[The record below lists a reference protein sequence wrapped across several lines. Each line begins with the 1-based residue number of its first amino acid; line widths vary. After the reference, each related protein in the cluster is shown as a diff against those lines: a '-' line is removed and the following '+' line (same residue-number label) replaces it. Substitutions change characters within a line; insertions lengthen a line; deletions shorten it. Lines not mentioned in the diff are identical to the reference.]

1 MKPYRDMSRT
11 RRGHGPSLP
20 FPGWDSFTS
29 FRSAFELHSAVRTE
43 EPSLPGMNGVHTM
56 DGDEGRVLGCISINM
71 PPRPANIP
79 PPDNPT
85 PAIVSSKST
94 KQIKMVALSS
104 LLSYLSVLTA
114 GSVLA
119 VPTERGPAF
128 HELLFAER
136 DVNVTESSDLVARQS
151 QSQTGTH
158 NGYYYSFWTDGGSQ
172 VTYTNG
178 PGGQY
183 SVTWG
188 SGGNFVG
195 GKGWNPGSA
204 RQISYSGTYSPN
216 GNSYLA
222 VYGWTRNPLIEY
234 YVVENFGTY
243 NPSTGATRLG
253 SVTSDG
259 GTYDIYRTQRVNQ
272 PSIDGTATFYQY
284 WSVRQSKRTGGT
296 VDMATHFNAWTQAG
310 LTLGTH
316 NYQIVATEGVSHKN
330 FSWLRPLMR
339 SFPDVWTWADGGFA
353 SNK

>member
-1 MKPYRDMSRT
+1 MIA
-11 RRGHGPSLP
+11 LP
-20 FPGWDSFTS
+20 RFFL
-29 FRSAFELHSAVRTE
+29 FL
-43 EPSLPGMNGVHTM
+43 
-56 DGDEGRVLGCISINM
+56 
-71 PPRPANIP
+71 
-79 PPDNPT
+79 
-85 PAIVSSKST
+85 
-94 KQIKMVALSS
+94 S
-104 LLSYLSVLTA
+104 LLAAS
-114 GSVLA
+114 SVLA

-136 DVNVTESSDLVARQS
+136 DANTTEYSELVARQS

-183 SVTWG
+183 SITW
-188 SGGNFVG
+188 
-195 GKGWNPGSA
+195 GWNPGSA
-204 RQISYSGTYSPN
+204 RSITYSGTYSPN

-296 VDMATHFNAWTQAG
+296 VNMASHFNAWTQAG

-316 NYQIVATEGVSHKN
+316 NYQIVATEGY
-330 FSWLRPLMR
+330 FSTGSSTITVDSSAGGGSGDTTTSAPASSSPTPPASGGSCAALYGQCGGQG
-339 SFPDVWTWADGGFA
+339 WTGA
-353 SNK
+353 SCCSSGTCKSANTYYSQCL

>member
-1 MKPYRDMSRT
+1 MRQYDVYLLDLGSEELT
-11 RRGHGPSLP
+11 IGH
-20 FPGWDSFTS
+20 T
-29 FRSAFELHSAVRTE
+29 
-43 EPSLPGMNGVHTM
+43 
-56 DGDEGRVLGCISINM
+56 
-71 PPRPANIP
+71 
-79 PPDNPT
+79 
-85 PAIVSSKST
+85 
-94 KQIKMVALSS
+94 
-104 LLSYLSVLTA
+104 
-114 GSVLA
+114 
-119 VPTERGPAF
+119 
-128 HELLFAER
+128 
-136 DVNVTESSDLVARQS
+136 
-151 QSQTGTH
+151 
-158 NGYYYSFWTDGGSQ
+158 
-172 VTYTNG
+172 
-178 PGGQY
+178 
-183 SVTWG
+183 
-188 SGGNFVG
+188 
-195 GKGWNPGSA
+195 GWNPGSA

-284 WSVRQSKRTGGT
+284 WSVRQAKRTGGT
-296 VDMATHFNAWTQAG
+296 VNMATHFNAWTQAG

-330 FSWLRPLMR
+330 FSCLRPLIM

>member
-1 MKPYRDMSRT
+1 
-11 RRGHGPSLP
+11 
-20 FPGWDSFTS
+20 
-29 FRSAFELHSAVRTE
+29 
-43 EPSLPGMNGVHTM
+43 
-56 DGDEGRVLGCISINM
+56 
-71 PPRPANIP
+71 
-79 PPDNPT
+79 
-85 PAIVSSKST
+85 
-94 KQIKMVALSS
+94 MVALSS
-104 LLSYLSVLTA
+104 LLSYLSVLAA
-114 GSVLA
+114 GTVLA

-136 DVNVTESSDLVARQS
+136 DVNVTQSSDLVARQS

-188 SGGNFVG
+188 S
-195 GKGWNPGSA
+195 WNPGSA

-296 VDMATHFNAWTQAG
+296 VNMATHFNAWTQAG

-330 FSWLRPLMR
+330 FSWLRPLMM